1 MVKSANQLT
10 QSSFNGGG
18 SGMGSSDNDDCGG
31 AGGGATDIRLASG
44 NWNAFESLKSRIM
57 VAGGGSGSAVVDI
70 NFSGKVGGSG
80 GGLSAT
86 GSIWTYPNKEI
97 PNHSYNA
104 TQTTGYKFGI
114 GQDGI
119 TQGNAGGAGAGGGY
133 YGGYSST
140 DTYTGGAGGGSGF
153 ISGYDGC
160 NAISEESTESKI
172 IHTNQENHY
181 SGKYFTNAILLDG
194 NSDNIPDKV
203 SNEQEQPNSGD
214 GFAKITFL
222 GKSLN

>member
-1 MVKSANQLT
+1 
-10 QSSFNGGG
+10 
-18 SGMGSSDNDDCGG
+18 
-31 AGGGATDIRLASG
+31 
-44 NWNAFESLKSRIM
+44 M
-57 VAGGGSGSAVVDI
+57 VAGGGSGSAVVSTS
-70 NFSGKVGGSG
+70 FSGKVGGSG

-86 GSIWTYPNKEI
+86 GSIWIHPNKEI

-119 TQGNAGGAGAGGGY
+119 TQGNAGGGY

-140 DTYTGGAGGGSGF
+140 DSPAGGAGGGSGF

-194 NSDNIPDKV
+194 NSNNIPDKV